1 MQSRDMCNLTP
12 GTASHIARQV
22 LEIEIEAIR
31 AVMERLEATF
41 DQCVDL
47 LYSLRGRI
55 IVTGVGKSGIIGRK
69 IAATLTS
76 TGSPAIFVH
85 PVEGLHGDV
94 GIVSRDDALLAISN
108 SGETPE
114 ITSLAATIRKRG
126 SLIIALTGITAST
139 LGRMADLTLDC
150 RVPREACPLNMA
162 PTASTTAT
170 LSIGDALAVALMVRR
185 GFRKED
191 FLRHHPAG
199 SLGERLN
206 LRVRDIMLDR
216 PSIPEVSEDASLG
229 EVIASIN
236 KRNLGVTLV
245 TNADTLL
252 GIITDGDLR
261 RALERGDGIYHLRS
275 RDLMTR
281 SPLTIGAER
290 TAAEALEVM
299 EHKLITALAV
309 EDENKKLVGIIHL
322 HDLLGRGD
330 VRFTG

>member
-1 MQSRDMCNLTP
+1 MQSPDTCKSGARGLD
-12 GTASHIARQV
+12 IAKQV

-31 AVMERLEATF
+31 SVMERLDERF
-41 DQCVDL
+41 DACVDL
-47 LYSLRGRI
+47 LYALRGRI
-55 IVTGVGKSGIIGRK
+55 IITGVGKSGLIGRK

-85 PVEGLHGDV
+85 PLEGLHGDV
-94 GIVSRDDALLAISN
+94 GIVGRDDALVAISN

-126 SLIIALTGITAST
+126 ARIIGFTGVMSST
-139 LGRMADLTLDC
+139 LARMADLVLDC

-170 LSIGDALAVALMVRR
+170 LSLGDALAIALMTRR

-191 FLRHHPAG
+191 FLKHHPAG

-206 LRVRDIMLDR
+206 LSVRDIMLDR
-216 PSIPEVSEDASLG
+216 NAVPEVEEDASLN
-229 EVIASIN
+229 EIVASISGV
-236 KRNLGVTLV
+236 NLGFTLV
-245 TNADTLL
+245 TCGNRLL

-261 RALERGDGIYHLRS
+261 RSLEKLSSMPHCTA

-281 SPLTIGAER
+281 NPLTIADDR
-290 TAAEALEVM
+290 TAAEALEIM
-299 EHKLITALAV
+299 ESKLITALAV
-309 EDENKKLVGIIHL
+309 VGTNRELAGIVHL
-322 HDLLGRGD
+322 HDLLGRGEI
-330 VRFTG
+330 RFTS

>member
-1 MQSRDMCNLTP
+1 MCNLTP
-12 GTASHIARQV
+12 GKASHIARQV

-31 AVMERLEATF
+31 AVMDRLDAAF
-41 DQCVDL
+41 DECVDM
-47 LYSLRGRI
+47 LYALRGRI
-55 IVTGVGKSGIIGRK
+55 IVTGVGKSGIVGRK

-108 SGETPE
+108 SGETTE

-126 SLIIALTGITAST
+126 SLIIALTGNSSST
-139 LGRMADLTLDC
+139 LARMADLTLDC

-170 LSIGDALAVALMVRR
+170 LSIGDGLAIALMVRR

-191 FLRHHPAG
+191 FLRHHPGG

-206 LRVRDIMLDR
+206 LKVRDIMLDR
-216 PSIPEVSEDASLG
+216 PSIPEVGRDASLR

-236 KRNLGVTLV
+236 KRNLGFTLV
-245 TNADTLL
+245 TSGDDLL

-261 RALERGDGIYHLRS
+261 RALEYSDGIYEFRS
-275 RDLMTR
+275 LDLMTR
-281 SPLTIGAER
+281 NPLAIKADR
-290 TAAEALEVM
+290 TAAEALEIM
-299 EHKLITALAV
+299 ERKLITALAV
-309 EDENKKLVGIIHL
+309 VDADGKLIGIIHL

>member
-1 MQSRDMCNLTP
+1 MQSPRICDSSLP
-12 GTASHIARQV
+12 LEIARQV
-22 LEIEIEAIR
+22 LEIEIEGIR
-31 AVMERLEATF
+31 SVMDRLSGKF
-41 DQCVDL
+41 DECIDL

-55 IVTGVGKSGIIGRK
+55 IITGVGKSGLIARK

-85 PVEGLHGDV
+85 PVEGLHGDL
-94 GIVSRDDALLAISN
+94 GIVTRDDALIALSN

-114 ITSLAATIRKRG
+114 ITSLAATIKKRG
-126 SLIIALTGITAST
+126 PLIIAMTGSVSST
-139 LGRMADLTLDC
+139 LARMADLVLDC

-170 LSIGDALAVALMVRR
+170 LSLGDALAVALMVKR

-206 LRVRDIMLDR
+206 LNVKDIMLCR
-216 PSIPEVSEDASLG
+216 PAIPEVGENASLK
-229 EVIASIN
+229 EIIACIN
-236 KRNLGVTLV
+236 RQNLGFALV
-245 TNADTLL
+245 TRGDELL

-261 RALERGDGIYHLRS
+261 RFLAEDDRIYESSALN
-275 RDLMTR
+275 LMTAD
-281 SPLTIGAER
+281 PLTIRENR

-299 EHKLITALAV
+299 ERKLITALAV
-309 EDENKKLVGIIHL
+309 LDENHKLAGIIHL
-322 HDLLGRGD
+322 HDLLGKGEI
-330 VRFTG
+330 RFTP